1 LKYLNLSGNKKLDL
15 KQNNGG
21 KRVVDEDGRVLSD
34 FSRLSQ
40 LRVLGLMGVM
50 TTFLPNIPEE
60 TDERRVRTSQTE
72 VNGMSYG
79 IATQLGETDT

>member
-1 LKYLNLSGNKKLDL
+1 MRFDFSIVDDRVAHAARRNFNCNLKYLDLSGNKKLDL

-21 KRVVDEDGRVLSD
+21 KRVMDEDGRVPSD

-40 LRVLGLMGVM
+40 LRVHGLMDVM

-60 TDERRVRTSQTE
+60 SDEP
-72 VNGMSYG
+72 
-79 IATQLGETDT
+79 